1 MILDWLHLI
10 SDFDMTVV
18 HKPGFLNIL
27 PDCLSRMYDMVPL
40 DSEIAMERAEVEVA
54 GVEVD
59 DCMDVNLIDWR
70 KEFIEKVDMF
80 FLATCD
86 HRGLP
91 TCSYK
96 GGDPGFVRVLDE
108 RWLAFPNYDGNGKFQ
123 SMGNLLKNPNVG
135 MLFVDFEGQRRLR
148 LQGIASI
155 VDDDE
160 LIVQYPEAQFIVR
173 VQATE
178 VYGNCPRYVHKYHL
192 VERSRF
198 VPKQGQETP
207 TPEFKTR
214 EELQEL
220 LPARD
225 RRGA

>member
-1 MILDWLHLI
+1 MNEKVHDYHDGNRQFQDRFDTRRLADHLTGRVTETI
-10 SDFDMTVV
+10 GESQ
-18 HKPGFLNIL
+18 
-27 PDCLSRMYDMVPL
+27 
-40 DSEIAMERAEVEVA
+40 
-54 GVEVD
+54 
-59 DCMDVNLIDWR
+59 
-70 KEFIEKVDMF
+70 KEFIEKADMF

-135 MLFVDFEGQRRLR
+135 MLFVDFEGQQRLR
-148 LQGIASI
+148 LQGIATI
-155 VDDDE
+155 LDDDE
-160 LIVQYPEAQFIVR
+160 LLSQYPEAQFMIR

-178 VYGNCPRYVHKYHL
+178 VYTNCPRYVHKYQL
-192 VERSRF
+192 VERSVF
-198 VPKQGQETP
+198 VPRQGLETP
-207 TPEFKTR
+207 VPEYKKR
-214 EELQEL
+214 EDLQEF

-225 RRGA
+225 RRPV

>member
-1 MILDWLHLI
+1 MNEKVHDYHDGNRQLQDRFDTRRLADHLTGRVTETI
-10 SDFDMTVV
+10 GESQ
-18 HKPGFLNIL
+18 
-27 PDCLSRMYDMVPL
+27 
-40 DSEIAMERAEVEVA
+40 
-54 GVEVD
+54 
-59 DCMDVNLIDWR
+59 
-70 KEFIEKVDMF
+70 KEFIEKADMF

-135 MLFVDFEGQRRLR
+135 MLFVDFEGQQRLR
-148 LQGIASI
+148 LQGIATI
-155 VDDDE
+155 LDDDE
-160 LIVQYPEAQFIVR
+160 LLSEYPEAQFVIR

-178 VYGNCPRYVHKYHL
+178 VYTNCPRYVHKYQL
-192 VERSRF
+192 VERSVF
-198 VPKQGQETP
+198 VPRQGLETP
-207 TPEFKTR
+207 VPEYKKR
-214 EELQEL
+214 EDLQEF

-225 RRGA
+225 RRPA

>member
-1 MILDWLHLI
+1 MNEKVHDYHDGNRQFQDRFDTRRLADHLTGRVTETI
-10 SDFDMTVV
+10 GESQ
-18 HKPGFLNIL
+18 
-27 PDCLSRMYDMVPL
+27 
-40 DSEIAMERAEVEVA
+40 
-54 GVEVD
+54 
-59 DCMDVNLIDWR
+59 
-70 KEFIEKVDMF
+70 KEFIEKADMF

-135 MLFVDFEGQRRLR
+135 MLFVDFEGQQRLR
-148 LQGIASI
+148 LQGIATI
-155 VDDDE
+155 LDNDE
-160 LIVQYPEAQFIVR
+160 LLSEYPEAQFVIR

-178 VYGNCPRYVHKYHL
+178 VYTNCPRYVHKYQL
-192 VERSRF
+192 VERSVF
-198 VPKQGQETP
+198 VPRQGLETP
-207 TPEFKTR
+207 VPEYKKR
-214 EELQEL
+214 EDLQEF

-225 RRGA
+225 RRPA

>member
-1 MILDWLHLI
+1 MNEKVHDYHDGNRQFQDRFDTRRLADHLTGRVTETI
-10 SDFDMTVV
+10 GESQ
-18 HKPGFLNIL
+18 
-27 PDCLSRMYDMVPL
+27 
-40 DSEIAMERAEVEVA
+40 
-54 GVEVD
+54 
-59 DCMDVNLIDWR
+59 
-70 KEFIEKVDMF
+70 KEFIEKADMF

-135 MLFVDFEGQRRLR
+135 MLFVDFEGQQRLR
-148 LQGIASI
+148 LQGIATI
-155 VDDDE
+155 LDDDE
-160 LIVQYPEAQFIVR
+160 LLSQYPEAQFMIR

-178 VYGNCPRYVHKYHL
+178 VYTNCPRYVHKYQL
-192 VERSRF
+192 VERSVF
-198 VPKQGQETP
+198 VPRQGLETP
-207 TPEFKTR
+207 VPEYKKR
-214 EELQEL
+214 EDLQEF

-225 RRGA
+225 RRPA

>member
-1 MILDWLHLI
+1 MNEKVHDYHDGNRQFQDRFDTRRLADHLTGRVKETI
-10 SDFDMTVV
+10 GESQ
-18 HKPGFLNIL
+18 
-27 PDCLSRMYDMVPL
+27 
-40 DSEIAMERAEVEVA
+40 
-54 GVEVD
+54 
-59 DCMDVNLIDWR
+59 
-70 KEFIEKVDMF
+70 KEFIEKADMF

-135 MLFVDFEGQRRLR
+135 MLFVDFEGQQRLR
-148 LQGIASI
+148 LQGIATI
-155 VDDDE
+155 LDDDE
-160 LIVQYPEAQFIVR
+160 LLSEYPEAQFVIR

-178 VYGNCPRYVHKYHL
+178 VYTNCPRYVHKYQL
-192 VERSRF
+192 VERSVF
-198 VPKQGQETP
+198 VPRQGLETP
-207 TPEFKTR
+207 VPEYKKR
-214 EELQEL
+214 EDLQEF

-225 RRGA
+225 RRPA